1 MCFLKAWINKVL
13 KKVSKE
19 EICTE
24 TAEEYERCVLC
35 GAMTETLRSTP
46 IEFREDYEVGCGQL
60 CHSCYKKIN
69 TLAEQSEE
77 ELSSEQLLFAVAQS
91 QSEDK

>member
-19 EICTE
+19 EIRTE

-35 GAMTETLRSTP
+35 GAMTETLATTP
-46 IEFREDYEVGCGQL
+46 IEFRTNYEVGCGQL
-60 CHSCYKKIN
+60 CVACYAKLKQEV
-69 TLAEQSEE
+69 TEEE
-77 ELSSEQLLFAVAQS
+77 ELSPEQILFAVVQS
-91 QSEDK
+91 QPEDK